1 MSISPSVSFTVS
13 VGRKRRRGEF
23 ESYRSVRWDQRVTS
37 RRRSFTLGE
46 YDHGFHGRFSFKRQ
60 KPPSARLMDR
70 QPFGRTAPL
79 VNKQMWRNIIGIST
93 YQLIVCI
100 TLMFAGTSIM
110 DMDCP
115 IVDGHEDCRRQTLG
129 VERLHL

>member
-1 MSISPSVSFTVS
+1 
-13 VGRKRRRGEF
+13 
-23 ESYRSVRWDQRVTS
+23 
-37 RRRSFTLGE
+37 
-46 YDHGFHGRFSFKRQ
+46 
-60 KPPSARLMDR
+60 MDR

-100 TLMFAGTSIM
+100 TLMFAGTTIM

-115 IVDGHEDCRRQTLG
+115 IVDGHEDCHRRTLELNGFIFNAFVFMQVFSEINSRRIGNLNVFEDIQKSGWFCSIIALTVG
-129 VERLHL
+129 VQVLFIEVVGSTVVAPQSVSST